1 MDANGGGNS
10 EDASAIGTERR
21 RRYQPSAMY
30 DLVDSMRRRGIDIA
44 TSSGPWRAVSYA
56 LKRPGR
62 MGLPFLPVVTNGLS
76 QVMVDTMEHARDI
89 AGLLNW
95 SGVDELDPVADLVPP
110 PSLRAAT
117 AG

>member
-1 MDANGGGNS
+1 
-10 EDASAIGTERR
+10 
-21 RRYQPSAMY
+21 MY
-30 DLVDSMRRRGIDIA
+30 DLVDSLRRRGVDFA

-117 AG
+117 AV